1 MPLLFWYI
9 ECMVFAFG
17 MGATLGA
24 IATNNVLG
32 GWGLGGL
39 FLASY
44 GLYRLLRDMPAMW
57 RYVFPK
63 APPTARERIQPVA
76 ELMMAQAAPVK
87 RKRKSKY
94 VSR

>member
-1 MPLLFWYI
+1 MPLLFWYV

-24 IATNNVLG
+24 IATNNVFG
-32 GWGLGGL
+32 AWGLGGL

-44 GLYRLLRDMPAMW
+44 GLYRLLRDLPAMW

-63 APPTARERIQPVA
+63 VPATARERIQPVA
-76 ELMMAQAAPVK
+76 ELMMAQAAPAK
-87 RKRKSKY
+87 RKRKGKY
-94 VSR
+94 AGN